1 MSHTNNTTHYSF
13 PQFVANDTPAWLTD
27 VNQAFSSIDAE
38 IFARQQTI
46 ASNTDAITGHTA
58 QIQTINDKLS
68 ADELDIANLTGRV
81 ASAETNI
88 ANNTSLLSTHTT
100 QISSLANQIT
110 QLQDNIV
117 TVILDS
123 ATWVNNEYIISNTLI
138 KLDNIITMTYP
149 TNTTDADYQIL
160 VDANI
165 RAVEQTTGAL
175 KIKALGDVPT
185 SNVTIQLIIKGGE

>member
-1 MSHTNNTTHYSF
+1 MSHTNSTTHYSF

-27 VNQAFSSIDAE
+27 INQAFSSIDSE
-38 IFARQQTI
+38 IYARQQTI

-58 QIQTINDKLS
+58 QIQTINDKLT
-68 ADELDIANLTGRV
+68 ADEQDIANLTGRV

-110 QLQDNIV
+110 QLSDNIV

-123 ATWVNNEYIISNTLI
+123 ASWVNNEYIISNTLI

-149 TNTTDADYQIL
+149 TNTTDADYQML